1 MTVRHETTSI
11 AALSIILKNEFNK
24 ETTLFFALSIEFLSE
39 IFAAPSLKKCHLRQC
54 SAAATSPCFTRHFL
68 VRSNQDTN
76 WAGIHIDAKNNSQ
89 RSKKTPFP
97 QWKDQG
103 YAPMWHSMRWHC
115 RYHRSWRARCRTPGL
130 LTMGKTRNVGKIQQ
144 NELKLSKLHFLYYI
158 TNRFKTNS
166 LIRDAARN
174 LSAESI
180 QVYYRGYF
188 LIPCFAFFIMRKYVW
203 AHRRRN

>member
-1 MTVRHETTSI
+1 MSFLRAVGSVSNRLSLYERASYVTMTVRHETTSI

-89 RSKKTPFP
+89 RSKKNTIPSMEGPRLCTNVAQHAVTLPLPSQLACALPCTRFVDDGKNKKR
-97 QWKDQG
+97 WKN
-103 YAPMWHSMRWHC
+103 
-115 RYHRSWRARCRTPGL
+115 T
-130 LTMGKTRNVGKIQQ
+130 TK
-144 NELKLSKLHFLYYI
+144 
-158 TNRFKTNS
+158 
-166 LIRDAARN
+166 
-174 LSAESI
+174 
-180 QVYYRGYF
+180 
-188 LIPCFAFFIMRKYVW
+188 
-203 AHRRRN
+203 